1 MLRNERNFKWCGG
14 GESHKLIESANT
26 IVLIVDRKATKI
38 EVKKEV
44 EELFE
49 VKVQK
54 VNIEITPRGEK
65 KAFVKLSSEYKASDL
80 AGKLGIF

>member
-1 MLRNERNFKWCGG
+1 MSIILNAVAAEKAIRI
-14 GESHKLIESANT
+14 IEAANT
-26 IVLIVDRKATKI
+26 IVLIVDRKATRT

-44 EELFE
+44 EETFE

-65 KAFVKLSSEYKASDL
+65 KAFVRLSPEYKASDL

>member
-1 MLRNERNFKWCGG
+1 MSVILSGVAAEKAI
-14 GESHKLIESANT
+14 KLIESTNT
-26 IVLIVDRKATKI
+26 IVLMVDRKATRT

-44 EELFE
+44 EGLFE

-65 KAFVKLSSEYKASDL
+65 KAFVKLSPEYKASDL